1 MRRRQPAW
9 TIGTKLD
16 RPSNLSS
23 SFAAPHF
30 VIPAPHLFVPAKAGI
45 QGRGGPHSRRGSN
58 SAWSRFRHEPAT
70 PTTIALATTA
80 ERIKRNVAL
89 GLVPSLGLGAS
100 RPDGSGAND
109 YRPKTRRQIPN
120 PRRRPAP
127 VDECQRSGAAIAPCT
142 TPTSRLPP
150 PASRQLPTHR
160 LRRRLPGQDR

>member
-30 VIPAPHLFVPAKAGI
+30 VVPAPHLVVPAKAGI
-45 QGRGGPHSRRGSN
+45 QGRGGRHSGRGSN
-58 SAWSRFRHEPAT
+58 SAWNRFRHEPAT

-80 ERIKRNVAL
+80 ESIKREAAL

-100 RPDGSGAND
+100 RPDGSGVND
-109 YRPKTRRQIPN
+109 YRPQTLRQIPTR
-120 PRRRPAP
+120 PLRPAP
-127 VDECQRSGAAIAPCT
+127 VDGFLHTGAAIAPCT

-150 PASRQLPTHR
+150 PASRQLPPHPR
-160 LRRRLPGQDR
+160 RRRLPGQDR